1 MKELLDLLRRNN
13 VRKIA
18 VHTNKDNAR
27 NFGQLVH
34 LSNRYPSAGVHA
46 FFHGHYDAFKCMG
59 PYIPKWKGR
68 NVMWHPSRLGHQLRA
83 AHISFFWL
91 SILSDVLNNIT
102 SAIST
107 AAKGSNVQSDSS
119 ALLNYKEE
127 LCRRI
132 NHSSNNCAASIIMK
146 GKNDVKLNITDIIPR
161 FHHDTNVSDGV
172 RCYTEYKPRP
182 ESMLI
187 KTSLKSLVVSDNV
200 FPPLRD
206 ASIIQSSSRGWAEI
220 VFEYIFMPNLANH
233 SSAMG
238 YLDYKVI
245 LYGNNNSRP
254 LVLYITINSPGK
266 IFLCDVPYVPPKWQT
281 LLHEKLSLS
290 NVTLFIKRESNLKP
304 DFIAKTKKV
313 SFNRI
318 DFAEVKYFS
327 HHNDER
333 CIQSH
338 SIFSPGNY
346 YFSIVPTTEKHVII
360 STLILP

>member
-1 MKELLDLLRRNN
+1 
-13 VRKIA
+13 
-18 VHTNKDNAR
+18 
-27 NFGQLVH
+27 
-34 LSNRYPSAGVHA
+34 
-46 FFHGHYDAFKCMG
+46 
-59 PYIPKWKGR
+59 
-68 NVMWHPSRLGHQLRA
+68 
-83 AHISFFWL
+83 
-91 SILSDVLNNIT
+91 
-102 SAIST
+102 
-107 AAKGSNVQSDSS
+107 
-119 ALLNYKEE
+119 
-127 LCRRI
+127 
-132 NHSSNNCAASIIMK
+132 
-146 GKNDVKLNITDIIPR
+146 
-161 FHHDTNVSDGV
+161 
-172 RCYTEYKPRP
+172 
-182 ESMLI
+182 
-187 KTSLKSLVVSDNV
+187 
-200 FPPLRD
+200 
-206 ASIIQSSSRGWAEI
+206 
-220 VFEYIFMPNLANH
+220 MPNLANH